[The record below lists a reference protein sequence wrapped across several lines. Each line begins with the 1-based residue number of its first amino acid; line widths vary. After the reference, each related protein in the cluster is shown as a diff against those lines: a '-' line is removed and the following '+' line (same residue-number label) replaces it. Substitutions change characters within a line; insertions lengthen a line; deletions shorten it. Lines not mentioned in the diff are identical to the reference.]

1 MKKRVFLIV
10 LDSLG
15 AGEAL
20 DAKAFG
26 DEGAHTLRSIYHT
39 GELKIDTLRSLG
51 IGNID
56 GLDFLGATENPSA
69 SVARLAERS
78 NGKDTVVGHW
88 ELAGRISAYPHPT
101 FPCGFPESMINRIAD
116 ISGREILCNKPYSGT
131 KVIEDYG
138 NEALAR
144 GALIV
149 YTSADSVLQIAA
161 HTDVVSLCELYD
173 ICLKLRKEFIG
184 EVLGVGRII
193 ARPFTTDNNGKFVRT
208 SDRKDFSLQPP
219 KDLLPEIVKKNQLDS
234 IAIGKINDI
243 FSGVGFTETQKTHS
257 NEEGMAYL
265 DKCFEKD
272 FSGLCFANLVD
283 FDMLWGHRRDAV
295 AYAKGL
301 SDFDLWLS
309 EFVKKL
315 LPDDALIITA
325 DHGCDPCFER
335 STDHT
340 REFVPYIEYSP
351 NEKAQNWGT
360 QTGFDF
366 VSNRVCRLLE
376 LKK

>member
-26 DEGAHTLRSIYHT
+26 DEGAHTLRSIYNT

-56 GLDFLGATENPSA
+56 GLEFLGAVDMPFA

-88 ELAGRISAYPHPT
+88 EIAGHISAYPHPT
-101 FPCGFPESMINRIAD
+101 FPCGFPEIMINRIAD
-116 ISGREILCNKPYSGT
+116 ISDREILCNKPYSGT

-138 NEALAR
+138 NDALAR

-161 HTDVVSLCELYD
+161 HTDVVPLCELYD

-184 EVLGVGRII
+184 EELGVGRII
-193 ARPFTTDNNGKFVRT
+193 ARPFTTDNDGKFVRT
-208 SDRKDFSLQPP
+208 ADRRDFSLQPP
-219 KDLLPEIVKKNQLDS
+219 NGLLPETVKKNQLDS
-234 IAIGKINDI
+234 VAIGKISDI

-265 DKCFEKD
+265 DKYLEKD

-295 AYAKGL
+295 AYARGL
-301 SDFDLWLS
+301 NAFDLWLS
-309 EFVKKL
+309 EFVKRL

-325 DHGCDPCFER
+325 DHGCDPCFAK

-351 NEKAQNWGT
+351 NEKSQNLGT

-366 VSNRVCRLLE
+366 VANRIYHLLGLE
-376 LKK
+376 K